1 LQSLISARTDGRLPH
16 ASVDGVR
23 FQPRAMA
30 HLPRVRS
37 EDRSVFGWSRARGEF
52 ASRLGLLMGI
62 AFYVLTAAYGVVA
75 GGHWDEVRD
84 TALDVSNRVAVT
96 AGFEVKSV
104 RVEGRQ
110 LVTEARIRELLGP
123 YDGQSIFAFD
133 TDAAR
138 ARLKSEGWIGEARV
152 MRLLPSTLILEL
164 EERKPFALWREGGRT
179 AVIDPK
185 GRVLG
190 FAARGEFSDLP
201 VVSGAGAAAPAKE
214 IIEAVSA
221 LPELKSH
228 VQEIQ
233 RVAGR
238 RWDLVLDSGLR
249 AKLPGTAFV
258 DALTDIG
265 AIVGKSPAA
274 FYEISEMDFRVP
286 TQFTVRLKDDTENG
300 RERFLSWLTAEQAI
314 SAQGL

>member
-1 LQSLISARTDGRLPH
+1 
-16 ASVDGVR
+16 
-23 FQPRAMA
+23 
-30 HLPRVRS
+30 
-37 EDRSVFGWSRARGEF
+37 
-52 ASRLGLLMGI
+52 
-62 AFYVLTAAYGVVA
+62 
-75 GGHWDEVRD
+75 
-84 TALDVSNRVAVT
+84 
-96 AGFEVKSV
+96 
-104 RVEGRQ
+104 
-110 LVTEARIRELLGP
+110 
-123 YDGQSIFAFD
+123 
-133 TDAAR
+133 
-138 ARLKSEGWIGEARV
+138 
-152 MRLLPSTLILEL
+152 
-164 EERKPFALWREGGRT
+164 
-179 AVIDPK
+179 
-185 GRVLG
+185 
-190 FAARGEFSDLP
+190 
-201 VVSGAGAAAPAKE
+201 VSGAGAAAPAKE